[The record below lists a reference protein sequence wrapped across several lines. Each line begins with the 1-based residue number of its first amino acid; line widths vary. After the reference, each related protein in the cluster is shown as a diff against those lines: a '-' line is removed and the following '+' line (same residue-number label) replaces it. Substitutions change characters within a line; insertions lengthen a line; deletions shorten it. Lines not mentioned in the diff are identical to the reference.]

1 MDLREINTFLHVAKL
16 KSFSKAAGQMG
27 YTQAAVT
34 IQIKHL
40 ENELKV
46 HLFDRIGKQTTLT
59 HQGTIFY
66 EYASNIM
73 KELAQAIEAVS
84 GSDELNGRICIGTI
98 ESVCSS
104 VFPELLREYHRLY
117 PKVTISIITDSPE
130 ALLHMMDKN
139 VIDIVYFLDKPV
151 YNKNWIKVLEEPED
165 VLFVSSASNQLAGQI
180 GLNLDEV
187 ISHPFISTEK
197 DASSRHLL
205 EQYLT
210 SIGKELHPFLETGNT
225 EFILDQLRHNLGV
238 SFLPAFV
245 VRHDIM
251 LGVLS
256 CLDVKDFQLKVWRQ
270 LVYHKDKWVT
280 KEMAAFLKLA
290 AREWKP
296 DLQPHP
302 HTLQYL

>member
-16 KSFSKAAGQMG
+16 KSFSKAARQTG

-34 IQIKHL
+34 IQIKRL

-59 HQGTIFY
+59 HQGAIFY
-66 EYASNIM
+66 EYASDIM
-73 KELAQAIEAVS
+73 KNLSQAVEAVS
-84 GSDELNGRICIGTI
+84 GSEELNGRICIGTI

-117 PKVTISIITDSPE
+117 PGVAISIITDSPE

-139 VIDIVYFLDKPV
+139 VIDIVYFLDRPV
-151 YNKNWIKVLEEPED
+151 YSKKWMKILEEPED
-165 VLFVSSASNQLAGQI
+165 VMFVSSASNPLAMRT
-180 GLNLDEV
+180 GLTLDEV

-197 DASSRHLL
+197 DASYRHLL

-210 SIGKELHPFLETGNT
+210 SIGKEIHPFLETGNT
-225 EFILDQLRHNLGV
+225 EFILDQIRHDLGV

-245 VRHDIM
+245 VRHDIK
-251 LGVLS
+251 LGRLS
-256 CLDVKDFQLKVWRQ
+256 FLDVKDFRLKVWRQ
-270 LVYHKDKWVT
+270 IIYHKDKWVT
-280 KEMAAFLKLA
+280 KEMDAFLKLA
-290 AREWKP
+290 TRAWRKIG
-296 DLQPHP
+296 
-302 HTLQYL
+302 

>member
-16 KSFSKAAGQMG
+16 KSFSKAAEQMG

-59 HQGTIFY
+59 HQGAIFY

-73 KELAQAIEAVS
+73 KDIAQAAEAVS
-84 GSDELNGRICIGTI
+84 GSEELNGRICIGTI

-117 PKVTISIITDSPE
+117 PEVAISIITDSPE

-139 VIDIVYFLDKPV
+139 VIDIVYFLDRPV
-151 YNKNWIKVLEEPED
+151 YGKKWIKVLEEPED
-165 VLFVSSASNQLAGQI
+165 VMFVSSAANPLAMRT
-180 GLNLDEV
+180 GLTLDEV
-187 ISHPFISTEK
+187 IGHPFISTEK
-197 DASSRHLL
+197 DASYRHLL

-210 SIGKELHPFLETGNT
+210 SVGKEIHPFLETGNT
-225 EFILDQLRHNLGV
+225 EFILDQLRHDLGV

-245 VRHDIM
+245 VRHDIK
-251 LGVLS
+251 LGRLAS
-256 CLDVKDFQLKVWRQ
+256 LDVKDFQLKVWRQ
-270 LVYHKDKWVT
+270 IVYHKDKWVT
-280 KEMAAFLKLA
+280 KEMDAFLKLA
-290 AREWKP
+290 VNAWRQEEA
-296 DLQPHP
+296 
-302 HTLQYL
+302 

>member
-16 KSFSKAAGQMG
+16 KSFSKAAEQMG

-59 HQGTIFY
+59 HQGAIFY

-73 KELAQAIEAVS
+73 KDIAQAAEAVS
-84 GSDELNGRICIGTI
+84 GSEELNGRICIGTI

-117 PKVTISIITDSPE
+117 PEVTISIITDSPE

-139 VIDIVYFLDKPV
+139 VIDIVYFLDRPV
-151 YNKNWIKVLEEPED
+151 YGKKWIKVLEEPED
-165 VLFVSSASNQLAGQI
+165 VMFVSSASNPLAMRT
-180 GLNLDEV
+180 GLTLDEV
-187 ISHPFISTEK
+187 IGHPFISTEK
-197 DASSRHLL
+197 DASYRHLL

-210 SIGKELHPFLETGNT
+210 SVGKEIHPFLETGNT
-225 EFILDQLRHNLGV
+225 EFILDQLRHDLGV

-245 VRHDIM
+245 VRHDIK
-251 LGVLS
+251 LGRLAS
-256 CLDVKDFQLKVWRQ
+256 LDVKDFQLKVWRQ
-270 LVYHKDKWVT
+270 IVYHKDKWVT
-280 KEMAAFLKLA
+280 KEMDAFLKLA
-290 AREWKP
+290 VNAWK
-296 DLQPHP
+296 QEEA
-302 HTLQYL
+302 

>member
-16 KSFSKAAGQMG
+16 KSFSKAAEQMG

-59 HQGTIFY
+59 HQGAIFY

-73 KELAQAIEAVS
+73 KDIAQAAEAVS
-84 GSDELNGRICIGTI
+84 GSEELNGRICIGTI

-117 PKVTISIITDSPE
+117 PEVAISIITDSPE

-139 VIDIVYFLDKPV
+139 VIDIVYFLDRPV
-151 YNKNWIKVLEEPED
+151 YSKKWIKVLEEPED
-165 VLFVSSASNQLAGQI
+165 VMFVSSASNPLAMRT
-180 GLNLDEV
+180 GLTLDEV
-187 ISHPFISTEK
+187 IGHPFISTEK
-197 DASSRHLL
+197 DASYRHLL

-210 SIGKELHPFLETGNT
+210 SVGKEIHPFLETGNT
-225 EFILDQLRHNLGV
+225 EFILDQLRHDLGV

-245 VRHDIM
+245 VRHDIK
-251 LGVLS
+251 LGRLAS
-256 CLDVKDFQLKVWRQ
+256 LDVKDFQLKVWRQ
-270 LVYHKDKWVT
+270 IVYHKDKWVT
-280 KEMAAFLKLA
+280 KEMDAFLKLA
-290 AREWKP
+290 VNAWRQEEA
-296 DLQPHP
+296 
-302 HTLQYL
+302 

>member
-16 KSFSKAAGQMG
+16 KSFSKAAEQMG

-59 HQGTIFY
+59 HQGAIFY

-73 KELAQAIEAVS
+73 KDIAQAAEAVS
-84 GSDELNGRICIGTI
+84 GSEELNGRICIGTI

-117 PKVTISIITDSPE
+117 PEVAISIITDSPE

-139 VIDIVYFLDKPV
+139 VIDIVYFLDRPV
-151 YNKNWIKVLEEPED
+151 YGKKWIKVLEEPED
-165 VLFVSSASNQLAGQI
+165 VMFVSSAANPLAMRTS
-180 GLNLDEV
+180 LTLDEV
-187 ISHPFISTEK
+187 IGHPFISTEK
-197 DASSRHLL
+197 DASYRHLL

-210 SIGKELHPFLETGNT
+210 SVGKEIHPFLETGNT
-225 EFILDQLRHNLGV
+225 EFILDQLRHDLGV

-245 VRHDIM
+245 VRHDIK
-251 LGVLS
+251 LGRLAS
-256 CLDVKDFQLKVWRQ
+256 LDVKDFRLKVWRQ
-270 LVYHKDKWVT
+270 IVYHKDKWIT
-280 KEMAAFLKLA
+280 KEMDAFLKLA
-290 AREWKP
+290 VNAWK
-296 DLQPHP
+296 QEEA
-302 HTLQYL
+302 